1 MNFKKYIFGITL
13 FVALASPAAFDDKI
27 FIQGQIGNAFDK
39 EKVKVIDSNDQTY
52 FLPKSVF
59 PKNFK
64 FEKGKMFNVEVTLD
78 QYKELD
84 IKKSQK

>member
-1 MNFKKYIFGITL
+1 MNFKKYIIGLSL
-13 FVALASPAAFDDKI
+13 FISFVSQAALDDMV

-39 EKVKVIDSNDQTY
+39 DKVKVTDTHDQTY
-52 FLPKSVF
+52 YLPKSVF

-64 FEKGKMFNVEVTLD
+64 FEKGKIFNVEITVD

-84 IKKSQK
+84 IKKTQK

>member
-1 MNFKKYIFGITL
+1 MAIKKYIIGISL
-13 FVALASPAAFDDKI
+13 FIGVASQAAFDDKV

-39 EKVKVIDSNDQTY
+39 DKVKVTDTHDQTY
-52 FLPKSVF
+52 YLPKSVF

-64 FEKGKMFNVEVTLD
+64 FEKGKIFNVEITVD

-84 IKKSQK
+84 IKKTQK

>member
-1 MNFKKYIFGITL
+1 MAIKKYIIWISL
-13 FVALASPAAFDDKI
+13 FIGVASQAAFDDKV

-39 EKVKVIDSNDQTY
+39 DKVKVTDTHDQTY
-52 FLPKSVF
+52 YLPKSVF

-64 FEKGKMFNVEVTLD
+64 FEKGKIFNVEITVD

-84 IKKSQK
+84 IKKTQK

>member
-1 MNFKKYIFGITL
+1 MTIKKCIIGLSL
-13 FVALASPAAFDDKI
+13 FLGLATQAAFDDKV

-39 EKVKVIDSNDQTY
+39 DKVKVVDSHDQTY
-52 FLPKSVF
+52 YLPKSVF

-64 FEKGKMFNVEVTLD
+64 FEKGKIFNVEITID

-84 IKKSQK
+84 IKKAQK